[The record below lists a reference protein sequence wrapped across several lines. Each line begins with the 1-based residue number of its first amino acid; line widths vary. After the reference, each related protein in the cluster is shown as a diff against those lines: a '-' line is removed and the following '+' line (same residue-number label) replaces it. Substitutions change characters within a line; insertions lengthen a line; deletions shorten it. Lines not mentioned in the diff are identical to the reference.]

1 MPKGKFVLI
10 NGVNYTIY
18 IIAAAGLVLFG
29 GLQYTICRR
38 PTKKSHRQAMLF
50 VPFLILCA
58 ALFVFGAEGGGSFLD
73 VRGAVALALMGYGFL
88 SLAAISA
95 GWLAAAVKNDKEA
108 KASCPFNEK

>member
-73 VRGAVALALMGYGFL
+73 MRRCGACTDRLRFSVTCRNQRRLAG
-88 SLAAISA
+88 SRS
-95 GWLAAAVKNDKEA
+95 KK
-108 KASCPFNEK
+108 